1 MWDAICN
8 WLAEEYPALILA
20 VVVAVVVWCIA
31 KFYYQRI
38 EKNEREIAEVEKK
51 VSELPCKA
59 REEQYL
65 RILGKLET
73 ISLALVAIKP
83 STLNALTIKQSPRQ
97 LNTYGKS
104 LFDDCEGALFLEENK
119 DFLLAE
125 IEKRQPKTALDVEVL
140 ANEVLMLNLGMDI
153 FNGLKNWVYNSPTRK
168 LKTPEGEEVDH
179 IVSMGDVCIVL
190 SLPLRDMYLE
200 SHPELKTY

>member
-1 MWDAICN
+1 MWDAILN

-20 VVVAVVVWCIA
+20 VVVAVVVWGLA

-38 EKNEREIAEVEKK
+38 GKNEREIAEVEKK

-73 ISLALVAIKP
+73 ISLALVATKP

-153 FNGLKNWVYNSPTRK
+153 FNRLKNWVYDSPTRK

-179 IVSMGDVCIVL
+179 IVSMGDICIVL

-200 SHPELKTY
+200 IHSELKNG